1 MIDGL
6 PTARRRALARLALLM
21 AGASVAA
28 LVAGCSS
35 DGQSA
40 ASSTVT
46 VTTTSTPSG
55 TASASPTA
63 TTDVKG
69 RTFDIGTVTAVKTIG
84 TVKVVELDRWTLD
97 GTSDSTLA
105 KQGVTIAPHRGPLY
119 TNQNTAKTY
128 TAPVA
133 PGARIVVNTCV
144 VDGSGDL
151 GLTSQPLSA
160 SAWLAK
166 PDTSAVLLVRY
177 DGTGAITRMDTDPRC
192 PASP

>member
-1 MIDGL
+1 MIDEE
-6 PTARRRALARLALLM
+6 PTGRRPAPTLLALL
-21 AGASVAA
+21 VAA
-28 LVAGCSS
+28 PMAASLTGCSA
-35 DGQSA
+35 DGQGA
-40 ASSTVT
+40 ASPTVT

-55 TASASPTA
+55 TSSASPTA
-63 TTDVKG
+63 TSDVKG
-69 RTFDIGTVTAVKTIG
+69 RTFDIGTVTAVTTIG
-84 TVKVVELDRWTLD
+84 SVKVIELDRWTLD

-105 KQGVTIAPHRGPLY
+105 KQGVKIAPHKGSRY

-133 PGARIVVNTCV
+133 PGARIVVNACV

-166 PDTSAVLLVRY
+166 PDTSAVLLVHY
-177 DGTGAITRMDTDPRC
+177 DSTGAITRMDTDPRC
-192 PASP
+192 PG